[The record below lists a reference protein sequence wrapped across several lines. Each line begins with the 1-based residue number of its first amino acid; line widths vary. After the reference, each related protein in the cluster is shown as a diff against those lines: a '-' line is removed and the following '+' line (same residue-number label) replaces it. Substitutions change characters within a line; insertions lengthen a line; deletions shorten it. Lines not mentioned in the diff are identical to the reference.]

1 MCIPRKVG
9 PLGLLTVLLT
19 GCPSPSM
26 PRGAGARGGRCVHG
40 AVRHRWTVDIPALDA
55 SLTVV
60 AQPQGQEI
68 QASGGIYEAAASVTG
83 RYRGEPVTGQA
94 YVEQLGNWR

>member
-1 MCIPRKVG
+1 VN
-9 PLGLLTVLLT
+9 
-19 GCPSPSM
+19 
-26 PRGAGARGGRCVHG
+26 
-40 AVRHRWTVDIPALDA
+40 IPALDA

-68 QASGGIYEAAASVTG
+68 QANGGIFEGIFEGASSVTG
-83 RYRGEPVTGQA
+83 RYRGKPVTGQA

>member
-1 MCIPRKVG
+1 MN
-9 PLGLLTVLLT
+9 
-19 GCPSPSM
+19 
-26 PRGAGARGGRCVHG
+26 
-40 AVRHRWTVDIPALDA
+40 IPALDA

-68 QASGGIYEAAASVTG
+68 QASGGIYEGASSVTG

-94 YVEQLGNWR
+94 YVEQLGNW

>member
-1 MCIPRKVG
+1 VN
-9 PLGLLTVLLT
+9 
-19 GCPSPSM
+19 
-26 PRGAGARGGRCVHG
+26 
-40 AVRHRWTVDIPALDA
+40 IPALDA

-68 QASGGIYEAAASVTG
+68 QWNSWLFKGIYEGASSVTG
-83 RYRGEPVTGQA
+83 QYRGKPVTGRA